1 MKKQITIL
9 LLMSILSLTACSKEP
24 QESIGASEVIEDE
37 RQDSIIENEE
47 QGKNNVENLEQPIYF
62 GKEETEFLELGDK
75 PVICQLDSKEKTVE
89 AQIDVTETV
98 VDNIGCIETDVHIKI
113 DDVWFHPVEK
123 EFSPKKV
130 YLGNLKNGEKTD
142 TFFFVE
148 HSGDI
153 GVYAWVNV
161 YEYVD
166 GKLEEVGSIP
176 GWIDEDSVTKENN
189 KEITSTSGIIDLIQ
203 QNCYEGKYEMKD
215 GRLVEIEREFYN
227 LVNYENQDITLL
239 EELIVYECPDV
250 ESKQFTMQ
258 PQKVHLVRSDGV
270 EWMEI
275 VAEDGTKGYA
285 RADGFTMLDMDNR
298 DSTEI
303 FDGLAYA
310 G

>member
-1 MKKQITIL
+1 MKHFVDIEVLREKDEDLGGGLIKKGNAQAFNVGDVISIT
-9 LLMSILSLTACSKEP
+9 E
-24 QESIGASEVIEDE
+24 
-37 RQDSIIENEE
+37 
-47 QGKNNVENLEQPIYF
+47 
-62 GKEETEFLELGDK
+62 
-75 PVICQLDSKEKTVE
+75 
-89 AQIDVTETV
+89 
-98 VDNIGCIETDVHIKI
+98 KI
-113 DDVWFHPVEK
+113 DG
-123 EFSPKKV
+123 S
-130 YLGNLKNGEKTD
+130 NA
-142 TFFFVE
+142 
-148 HSGDI
+148 SI
-153 GVYAWVNV
+153 
-161 YEYVD
+161 EYVD